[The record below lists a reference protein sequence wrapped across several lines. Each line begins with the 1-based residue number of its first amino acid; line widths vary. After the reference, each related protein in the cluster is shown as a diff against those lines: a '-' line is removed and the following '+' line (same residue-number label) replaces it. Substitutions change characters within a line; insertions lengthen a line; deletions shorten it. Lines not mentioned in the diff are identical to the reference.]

1 MVWYS
6 LDTQQGNTAK
16 GTNMRDWT
24 LTAEPGSLRR
34 DAEHI
39 VELDQITDHAILEDE
54 DREKFDGAE
63 TIIDIWLGHL
73 DGDYSPIKREET
85 GLAVAAF
92 ADIAMEAGDGYVI
105 DVLRDRFII
114 IADNQDEYDD
124 ALQSLASNLCSTDT
138 GGAHARES
146 IRSVAEL

>member
-1 MVWYS
+1 
-6 LDTQQGNTAK
+6 
-16 GTNMRDWT
+16 MRDYH
-24 LTAEPGSLRR
+24 LTAEPTSLRR
-34 DAEHI
+34 DTEHI
-39 VELDQITDHAILEDE
+39 VELDQITDHEILEDD

-92 ADIAMEAGDGYVI
+92 ADIVMEAGDGYVI
-105 DVLRDRFII
+105 DLLRGKCII
-114 IADNQDEYDD
+114 VADSQDEYDD
-124 ALQSLASNLCSTDT
+124 ALQSLASNLCSTDA